1 MKQRVRLSQSTITD
15 YKRMPGQLSDT
26 ITQQIFNQNQAAGA
40 ISAEAAP
47 DKYGAH
53 CRKLNIKASSGK
65 GDPVLNVAGFS
76 TLDKAH
82 QANSENDYL
91 VYYAGR
97 AQPVRVMKGDEAT
110 DAKSG
115 VMHYRIGKD
124 RGIVKN
130 IKLSRTEMPGHKE
143 ARFEMGGYDGLEQ
156 LREVY
161 NVEIDCFSNVSTYP
175 GTYIF
180 VNPLGFAPNMT
191 YDVEA
196 TAIQDEKG
204 DQFDVK
210 NLTDYGI
217 GGYFMIIR
225 STHTF
230 GPGQADTSIT
240 ARWVQEIEK
249 PDGTG
254 GTAGTVEVDKD
265 ETRPTKCTTG
275 ASSTREASADATGS
289 PEGYSNPDGSE
300 GGEPPI
306 DVPSFGGGTSDGS
319 GTGTSY

>member
-1 MKQRVRLSQSTITD
+1 MQ
-15 YKRMPGQLSDT
+15 
-26 ITQQIFNQNQAAGA
+26 
-40 ISAEAAP
+40 
-47 DKYGAH
+47 
-53 CRKLNIKASSGK
+53 GK
-65 GDPVLNVAGFS
+65 ESV
-76 TLDKAH
+76 
-82 QANSENDYL
+82 
-91 VYYAGR
+91 
-97 AQPVRVMKGDEAT
+97 

-115 VMHYRIGKD
+115 VFHYRIGKD

-130 IKLSRTEMPGHKE
+130 IKLSRTEIPGLKE

-161 NVEIDCFSNVSTYP
+161 NVEIDCFSNVGAYP

-191 YDVEA
+191 YDVAA
-196 TAIQDEKG
+196 TGRQDAKG

-225 STHTF
+225 SSHTF

-249 PDGTG
+249 PDDEESKG
-254 GTAGTVEVDKD
+254 GTADVDKD
-265 ETRPTKCTTG
+265 GSRPAKCTTG
-275 ASSTREASADATGS
+275 ANSSREANADASGA
-289 PEGYSNPDGSE
+289 PNKPGAPGDKGAPPVDEPFPDSE
-300 GGEPPI
+300 
-306 DVPSFGGGTSDGS
+306 
-319 GTGTSY
+319 TGTDEAYQESSQ